1 MLPLDEWSVFW
12 FDSLVAEPL
21 EISHHTVLLGAAY
34 PNG

>member
-12 FDSLVAEPL
+12 FDSLVAEL
-21 EISHHTVLLGAAY
+21 LAISHTVLLGVAY